1 MAKDYYEILG
11 VNRNASDVEIKK
23 AYRKLA
29 IQYHPDRNPDD
40 KVSEEKFK
48 EINEAY
54 EVLSNP
60 EKRAMYDRYGTVD
73 FGNGTGGGGFSGGGF
88 DFDASTIF
96 EEFFGSSF
104 DDFFTGSSSR
114 GRKKSSSYSG
124 EDLKYTLEI
133 KFEEA
138 AFGTEKTIKI
148 PRLETCHFC
157 GGTGAKD
164 VNSTVTCH
172 DCHGQGTIRIKQG
185 FFSIAR
191 TCPTCNGEGKIIKEP
206 CKRCYGRKRLQKDAK
221 IKVKIP
227 AGVETG
233 NRLRLRHEGNHGIHG
248 GQNGDLYIELKVK
261 EHPIFKRK
269 NSDLICEAPVS
280 FAKLA
285 LGSEIE
291 IPTLEDKIK
300 LKIPAGTPTGKVFT
314 FRGKGIKRINS
325 HSKGDLHVQVNVEIP
340 QKLTKKQK
348 ELLMEFDQEVA
359 TSKKNQEEHSFLEKI
374 KRLGKSGLLI

>member
-11 VNRNASDVEIKK
+11 VHRNASEVEIKK

-29 IQYHPDRNPDD
+29 IQYHPDRNQGNKEAED
-40 KVSEEKFK
+40 KFK

-54 EVLSNP
+54 EVLGNP
-60 EKRAMYDRYGTVD
+60 EKRAMYDQYGTVD
-73 FGNGTGGGGFSGGGF
+73 FGNGQGGFSGGGF
-88 DFDASTIF
+88 DFDASSIF
-96 EEFFGSSF
+96 EEFFGSTF
-104 DDFFTGSSSR
+104 DDFFSGGSR
-114 GRKKSSSYSG
+114 GKKRSSSYQG

-133 KFEEA
+133 EFEEA

-164 VNSTVTCH
+164 ASSVVTCH
-172 DCHGQGTIRIKQG
+172 DCHGSGTIRMKQG

-191 TCPTCNGEGKIIKEP
+191 TCPTCNGEGKIIKNP
-206 CKRCYGRKRLQKDAK
+206 CDRCHGRKRLQKDAT

-233 NRLRLRHEGNHGIHG
+233 NRLRLRHEGNKGLDG
-248 GQNGDLYIELKVK
+248 GASGDLYIELKVK
-261 EHPIFKRK
+261 PHPIFKRQ
-269 NSDLICEAPVS
+269 NSDLICEVPVS

-300 LKIPAGTPTGKVFT
+300 LKIPAGTPSGKVFT

-340 QKLTKKQK
+340 KKLTKEQR
-348 ELLMEFDQEVA
+348 ELLMQFDKEVA
-359 TSKKNQEEHSFLEKI
+359 SSLKNKEEHSFFEKI
-374 KRLGKSGLLI
+374 KNLFSA